1 MATRL
6 YVKTLVANPAMLAAY
21 NTPSTATGFSTVR
34 FDDYYAKVIGPKVR
48 VNNSGCYVDIPV
60 DGKEY
65 VVPDVF
71 ASKVTQVIRQLHK
84 KNNGTV
90 QELSDPAL
98 TLTSDANITIS
109 SLASNAVVMC
119 KKNNGEYAEYAGPI
133 SVAEGDTVYA
143 FVTGVNRKDSDTVS
157 LSYSRCAAPTVLIAE
172 GVATLAT
179 ATVGATIKYR
189 LYDTAAGT
197 WSVWNT
203 YNPESKPTLTN
214 KELISAYATKNNK
227 VDSATVSGVYVVP
240 VSYADDTA
248 GLTWV
253 NDLSDAGTEGAIY
266 FNQTATLFGFAENAI
281 VKLKASV
288 VINDDIAET
297 VYLTQKI
304 KRYPD
309 EADKS
314 FWSYAVTEGTGVVQQ
329 LILMDN
335 AATIDTEGEISVDTA
350 AEHEGNSTLMLYLA
364 FPEATAVTT
373 FAITIGG

>member
-6 YVKTLVANPAMLAAY
+6 YVKTLVANPAILAAY

-34 FDDYYAKVIGPKVR
+34 FDDYYAKVTGPKVR

-65 VVPDVF
+65 VIPDVF
-71 ASKVTQVIRQLHK
+71 ASKVTQVIQQLHK
-84 KNNGTV
+84 NKSAV

-119 KKNNGEYAEYAGPI
+119 KKNNDEYAEYAGPI
-133 SVAEGDTVYA
+133 SVVAGDTIYA

-157 LSYSRCAAPTVLIAE
+157 LSYSRCEAPTVLIAE

-203 YNPESKPTLTN
+203 YNPESKPTLIN

-253 NDLSDAGTEGAIY
+253 NNLSVAGTEGAIY
-266 FNQTATLFGFAENAI
+266 FNQSAALFGFAENAT
-281 VKLKASV
+281 VKLKAAV
-288 VINDDIAET
+288 VINGDTAET
-297 VYLTQKI
+297 VYLAQKTN
-304 KRYPD
+304 
-309 EADKS
+309 EAGKP

-335 AATIDTEGEISVDTA
+335 AATIDTAGEISVDTA
-350 AEHEGNSTLMLYLA
+350 AEYAGDCTLMLYLE

-373 FAITIGG
+373 FAVTIGG